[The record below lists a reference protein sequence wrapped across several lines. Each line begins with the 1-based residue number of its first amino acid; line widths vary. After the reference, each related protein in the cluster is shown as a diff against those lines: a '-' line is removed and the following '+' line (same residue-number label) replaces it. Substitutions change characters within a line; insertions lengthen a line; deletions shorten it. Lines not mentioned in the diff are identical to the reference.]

1 MGKRS
6 RKRMAVGE
14 QEADGARTAAT
25 RAERD
30 EARRRRVAAEKA
42 SGGQP
47 IRSARGGK
55 GERPPA
61 PWGKFPLVELVVLVG
76 IVLIVIGVITWGRQG
91 QTMLIAGFALAS
103 LAGLELSVREHFA
116 GFKSH
121 TTLLAGAVGVIVMTI
136 TFVLSGGGAAGYYA
150 AVAVGAVVFG
160 LCFWRLR
167 ETFKRRSGGLG
178 FR

>member
-6 RKRMAVGE
+6 RKRMADGDQEVG
-14 QEADGARTAAT
+14 GAYSATT

-30 EARRRRVAAEKA
+30 EARRKRAATAKDPNARRA
-42 SGGQP
+42 P
-47 IRSARGGK
+47 RARPGK

-76 IVLIVIGVITWGRQG
+76 IVLIVIGAIVWGRQG

-121 TTLLAGAVGVIVMTI
+121 TTLLAGALGVLVMTL
-136 TFVLSGGGAAGYYA
+136 TFFISGGGASAYYA
-150 AVAVGAVVFG
+150 ALGAGVIVFG

-167 ETFKRRSGGLG
+167 EAFKRRSGGLG